1 MRITTLLLLSTIIS
15 TSLIAQEKGDK
26 LIGGSLSFTKAK
38 GIPIY
43 DTSSKYTSVNF
54 SPSIGKFYK
63 TNRMAGIN
71 LYYSHTNYK
80 GQPYKQNHYG
90 AGFFLRQYQPLGKSF
105 YLFAEEGINGRI
117 GKRESRYL
125 YGQSFMEEEKTQ
137 SVSLFFFP
145 GLAYG
150 INKRLQLELTLPQ
163 LISLEYS
170 HTSNEVKDYPAQPK
184 RDGKTFSL
192 NTGFSQS
199 GLGNLGFGAK
209 WLLKS

>member
-1 MRITTLLLLSTIIS
+1 MRITTLLFLFIIIAN
-15 TSLIAQEKGDK
+15 SLTAQEKGDK

-38 GIPIY
+38 GVPVY
-43 DTSSKYTSVNF
+43 DTTTKYTSVNF

-71 LYYSHTNYK
+71 LYFSHTNYK
-80 GQPYKQNHYG
+80 GQPYKQNYYG
-90 AGFFLRQYQPLGKSF
+90 IGFFPRQYQPLCKSF

-117 GKRESRYL
+117 GKRESRYF
-125 YGQSFMEEEKTQ
+125 YGQPYMEEEKTQ
-137 SVSLFFFP
+137 SVSLSFFP
-145 GLAYG
+145 GLVYG

-170 HTSNEVKDYPAQPK
+170 HTSTEVKDYPAQPK

-192 NTGFSQS
+192 NSGFSQS
-199 GLGNLGFGAK
+199 SLGNLGFGAK
-209 WLLKS
+209 WLLKG